1 MTMQQAPA
9 SDETTD
15 LFQKVRAYAQYKAER
30 VKDIGFYP
38 YYTAIQENLGSR
50 VIIDGRE
57 LIMIG
62 SNNYLGLSWDERV
75 IEAAIEAT
83 RRYGTS
89 CSGSRFLNGTL
100 LLHEEL
106 EAELAEFVSK
116 PAALSFTTG
125 YQTNL
130 GALQALVGRHDHV
143 FSDRLNHG
151 SLMDGMFLAAGI
163 TVGGARIHR
172 YHHNDLDDLERLLRG
187 VDDGGGKLIVTDGV
201 FSMDGD
207 IAPLP
212 ELGELAR
219 RYGARLYLDEAHSL
233 GVIGATGR
241 GSQEH
246 FDCYDAAD
254 VLMCTFSKSFGAVGG
269 FIAGE
274 PDVVD
279 HIKHNARSFIFSASM
294 PPATIAAVST
304 ALRIMQEEPHHTR
317 RLQAIGQRMIRE
329 FKRLGFDVG
338 DTETPIVP
346 LIIGDDA
353 LTFQFYR
360 ALMDNGLYTNPV
372 VSPAVPPGS
381 ALIRT
386 SYMAIHSD
394 EELDRALEVCA
405 TQARLLGI
413 I

>member
-1 MTMQQAPA
+1 MEQ
-9 SDETTD
+9 STTSNSAAD
-15 LFQKVRAYAQYKAER
+15 LFQKVRSFAEQKAE
-30 VKDIGFYP
+30 KIAAIGFYP
-38 YYTAIQENLGSR
+38 YYTAIQENHGSR
-50 VIIDGRE
+50 VVIDGRD

-62 SNNYLGLSWDERV
+62 SNNYLGLSWDQRV
-75 IEAAIEAT
+75 IEAAIAAT

-100 LLHEEL
+100 RLHEEL
-106 EAELAEFVSK
+106 EEQLAEFVSK
-116 PAALSFTTG
+116 PAALCFTTG

-130 GALQALVGRHDHV
+130 GALQALAGRHDHV

-151 SLMDGMFLAAGI
+151 SLVDGMRLAVGTAGG
-163 TVGGARIHR
+163 TRVHR
-172 YHHNDLDDLERLLRG
+172 YRHNDLDELERLLRS

-201 FSMDGD
+201 FSMEGD

-212 ELGELAR
+212 EIGELAR
-219 RYGARLYLDEAHSL
+219 RYGARLYVDEAHAL

-246 FDCYDAAD
+246 FDCYTAAD

-274 PDVVD
+274 PDVID
-279 HIKHNARSFIFSASM
+279 HVKHHARSFIFSASM
-294 PPATIAAVST
+294 PPGTIAAVAA
-304 ALRIMQEEPHHTR
+304 ALRIMREEPHHVQ
-317 RLQAIGQRMIRE
+317 RLQANGARMIRE

-338 DTETPIVP
+338 TTETPIVP

-353 LTFQFYR
+353 LTFQYYR
-360 ALMDNGLYTNPV
+360 ALMEHGVYVNPV
-372 VSPAVPPGS
+372 VSPAVPPGG

-394 EELDRALEVCA
+394 AELDRALDVCA
-405 TQARLLGI
+405 TQARALGI

>member
-1 MTMQQAPA
+1 MEQPPTSSSAV
-9 SDETTD
+9 D
-15 LFQKVRAYAQYKAER
+15 LFEKVRSFVDQKAA
-30 VKDIGFYP
+30 KIASIGFYP

-50 VIIDGRE
+50 VIIDDRE

-62 SNNYLGLSWDERV
+62 SNNYLGLSWDPRV

-100 LLHEEL
+100 RLHEEL
-106 EAELAEFVSK
+106 EADLAEFVDK

-130 GALQALVGRHDHV
+130 GAIQALAGRHDHV

-151 SLMDGMFLAAGI
+151 SLVDGMRLAVGTAGG
-163 TVGGARIHR
+163 TRIHR
-172 YHHNDLDDLERLLRG
+172 YHHNDLEELERLLCS
-187 VDDGGGKLIVTDGV
+187 VDDAGGKLIVTDGV
-201 FSMDGD
+201 FSMEGD

-212 ELGELAR
+212 EIGALAR
-219 RYGARLYLDEAHSL
+219 RYGARLYLDEAHAL

-254 VLMCTFSKSFGAVGG
+254 ILMCTFSKSFGAVGG

-274 PDVVD
+274 ADVID
-279 HIKHNARSFIFSASM
+279 HVKHNARSFIFSASM
-294 PPATIAAVST
+294 PPATIAAVAT
-304 ALRIMQEEPHHTR
+304 ALRIMKEEPHHTQ
-317 RLQAIGQRMIRE
+317 RLQAIGRRMIGE

-338 DTETPIVP
+338 HTATPIVP

-360 ALMDNGLYTNPV
+360 ALMEHGVYVNPV
-372 VSPAVPPGS
+372 VSPAVPPGG

-394 EELDRALEVCA
+394 AELDRALDVCA
-405 TQARLLGI
+405 TQARALGI

>member
-1 MTMQQAPA
+1 MDRPLTDNSAV
-9 SDETTD
+9 D
-15 LFQKVRAYAQYKAER
+15 LFQKVRSLAAQRAAKVAA
-30 VKDIGFYP
+30 IGFYP
-38 YYTAIQENLGSR
+38 YYTAIQENHGSR
-50 VIIDGRE
+50 VVIDGRE

-62 SNNYLGLSWDERV
+62 SNNYLGLSWDPRV
-75 IEAAIEAT
+75 IEAAIETT

-100 LLHEEL
+100 RLHEEL
-106 EAELAEFVSK
+106 EAGLAEFVGK

-130 GALQALVGRHDHV
+130 GAIQALAGRHDHV

-151 SLMDGMFLAAGI
+151 SLVDGMLLATG
-163 TVGGARIHR
+163 TTGGTRIHR
-172 YHHNDLDDLERLLRG
+172 YQHNDVADLERLLSSA
-187 VDDGGGKLIVTDGV
+187 DDDGGKLIVTDGV
-201 FSMDGD
+201 FSMEGD

-212 ELGELAR
+212 EIGDLAR
-219 RYGARLYLDEAHSL
+219 RYGARVYLDEAHAL

-246 FDCYDAAD
+246 FGCYDVSD

-269 FIAGE
+269 FVAG
-274 PDVVD
+274 DAAVID
-279 HIKHNARSFIFSASM
+279 HIKHHARSFIFSASM

-304 ALRIMQEEPHHTR
+304 ALRIMKEEPHHVR
-317 RLQAIGQRMIRE
+317 RLQAIGRRMIDE
-329 FKRLGFDVG
+329 FKRLGFNVG
-338 DTETPIVP
+338 DAQTPIIP
-346 LIIGDDA
+346 LIIGDD
-353 LTFQFYR
+353 LLMFRFYR
-360 ALMDNGLYTNPV
+360 ALIEHGVYANPV
-372 VSPAVPPGS
+372 VSPAVPPGR

-394 EELDRALEVCA
+394 DELDRALEVCA
-405 TQARLLGI
+405 TQARALGI

>member
-1 MTMQQAPA
+1 MQRAPA
-9 SDETTD
+9 SDQPTD
-15 LFQKVRAYAQYKAER
+15 LFQKVRTYIAQKAAR
-30 VKDIGFYP
+30 VEAIGFYP

-62 SNNYLGLSWDERV
+62 SNNYLGLSWDPRV
-75 IEAAIEAT
+75 IEAAIAAT

-100 LLHEEL
+100 HLHEEL
-106 EAELAEFVSK
+106 ETELAEFVSK
-116 PAALSFTTG
+116 PATLSFTTG

-130 GALQALVGRHDHV
+130 GAIQALVGRRDHV

-163 TVGGARIHR
+163 TGGARIHR
-172 YHHNDLDDLERLLRG
+172 YHHNDLEDLERLLRS
-187 VDDGGGKLIVTDGV
+187 VNDGGGKLIVTDGV

-212 ELGELAR
+212 ELGDLGR

-254 VLMCTFSKSFGAVGG
+254 ILMCTFSKSFGAVGG

-274 PDVVD
+274 ADVID
-279 HIKHNARSFIFSASM
+279 HVKHNARSFIFSASM
-294 PPATIAAVST
+294 PPATIAAVAT
-304 ALRIMQEEPHHTR
+304 ALRIMKEEPHHTQ

-329 FKRLGFDVG
+329 FKRLGFNVG

-346 LIIGDDA
+346 LIIGDDV

-360 ALMDNGLYTNPV
+360 ALMDHGLYTNPV
-372 VSPAVPPGS
+372 VSPAAPPDG

-394 EELDRALEVCA
+394 DELDCALETCA
-405 TQARLLGI
+405 TQARKLGI

>member
-1 MTMQQAPA
+1 MEQPP
-9 SDETTD
+9 TTSSAVD
-15 LFQKVRAYAQYKAER
+15 LFDKVRTFVNQKAARIES
-30 VKDIGFYP
+30 IGFYP

-50 VIIDGRE
+50 VIIDDRE

-100 LLHEEL
+100 RLHEEL
-106 EAELAEFVSK
+106 EADLAEFVDK

-130 GALQALVGRHDHV
+130 GAIQALAGRHDHV

-151 SLMDGMFLAAGI
+151 SLVDGILLA
-163 TVGGARIHR
+163 VGTTGGTRIHR
-172 YHHNDLDDLERLLRG
+172 YPHNDIEELERLLRS

-201 FSMDGD
+201 FSMEGD

-212 ELGELAR
+212 ELGALAR
-219 RYGARLYLDEAHSL
+219 RYGARLYLDEAHAL

-241 GSQEH
+241 GTQEH
-246 FDCYDAAD
+246 YDCYDAAD

-269 FIAGE
+269 FIAAE
-274 PDVVD
+274 ADVVD
-279 HIKHNARSFIFSASM
+279 HIKHHARSFIFSASM

-304 ALRIMQEEPHHTR
+304 ALRIMKEEPQHTQ
-317 RLQAIGQRMIRE
+317 RLQAIGQRMIGE
-329 FKRLGFDVG
+329 FKRLGFNVG
-338 DTETPIVP
+338 HSETPIVP

-360 ALMDNGLYTNPV
+360 ALMEHGVYVNPV
-372 VSPAVPPGS
+372 VSPAVPPGG

-394 EELDRALEVCA
+394 DELDRALEVCA
-405 TQARLLGI
+405 TQARSLGI

>member
-1 MTMQQAPA
+1 MEQP
-9 SDETTD
+9 TTSSSAVD
-15 LFQKVRAYAQYKAER
+15 VFQKVRSFAEQKAA
-30 VKDIGFYP
+30 KIAAIGFYP
-38 YYTAIQENLGSR
+38 YYTAIQENHGSR
-50 VIIDGRE
+50 VVIDGRE

-62 SNNYLGLSWDERV
+62 SNNYLGLSWDQRV
-75 IEAAIEAT
+75 IEAAIAAT

-100 LLHEEL
+100 RLHEEL
-106 EAELAEFVSK
+106 EEHLAEFVSK
-116 PAALSFTTG
+116 PAALCFTTG

-130 GALQALVGRHDHV
+130 GALQALAGRHDHV

-151 SLMDGMFLAAGI
+151 SLVDGMRLAVGTAGG
-163 TVGGARIHR
+163 TRIHR
-172 YHHNDLDDLERLLRG
+172 YRHNDLDELERLLRS
-187 VDDGGGKLIVTDGV
+187 VDDDGGRLIVTDGV
-201 FSMDGD
+201 FSMEGD

-212 ELGELAR
+212 EIGALAR
-219 RYGARLYLDEAHSL
+219 RYGARLYVDEAHAL

-246 FDCYDAAD
+246 FDCHTAAD
-254 VLMCTFSKSFGAVGG
+254 LLMCTFSKSFGAVGG

-274 PDVVD
+274 PDVID
-279 HIKHNARSFIFSASM
+279 HVKHHARSFIFSASM
-294 PPATIAAVST
+294 PPGTIAAVAE
-304 ALRIMQEEPHHTR
+304 ALRIMREEPHHVQ
-317 RLQAIGQRMIRE
+317 RLQAIGARMIRE

-338 DTETPIVP
+338 TTETPIVP

-353 LTFQFYR
+353 LTFQYYR
-360 ALMDNGLYTNPV
+360 ALMEHGVYANPV
-372 VSPAVPPGS
+372 VSPAVPPGG

-394 EELDRALEVCA
+394 AELDRALDVCA
-405 TQARLLGI
+405 TQARALGI

>member
-1 MTMQQAPA
+1 MEQP
-9 SDETTD
+9 TTSSSAVD
-15 LFQKVRAYAQYKAER
+15 IFQKVRSFVDHKAA
-30 VKDIGFYP
+30 KIASIGFYP

-62 SNNYLGLSWDERV
+62 SNNYLGLSWDPRV
-75 IEAAIEAT
+75 IEAAVEAT

-100 LLHEEL
+100 SLHEEL
-106 EAELAEFVSK
+106 ETELADFVSK
-116 PAALSFTTG
+116 PAALGFTTG

-130 GALQALVGRHDHV
+130 GAIQALAGRHDHI

-151 SLMDGMFLAAGI
+151 SLVDGMRLA
-163 TVGGARIHR
+163 VGTTGGTRVHR
-172 YHHNDLDDLERLLRG
+172 YQHNDLDELERLMRSVG
-187 VDDGGGKLIVTDGV
+187 DDAGKLIVTDGV
-201 FSMDGD
+201 FSMEGD

-212 ELGELAR
+212 EIGALAR
-219 RYGARLYLDEAHSL
+219 RYGARLYVDEAHAL

-274 PDVVD
+274 PEVVD
-279 HIKHNARSFIFSASM
+279 HIKHHARSFIFSASM
-294 PPATIAAVST
+294 PPGTIAAVAT
-304 ALRIMQEEPHHTR
+304 ALRIMKEEPHHVQ
-317 RLQAIGQRMIRE
+317 RLQAIGRRMIAE

-338 DTETPIVP
+338 QTATPIVP

-353 LTFQFYR
+353 LTFRFYR
-360 ALMDNGLYTNPV
+360 ALMEHGVYVNPV
-372 VSPAVPPGS
+372 VSPAVPPGG

-405 TQARLLGI
+405 TQARALGI

>member
-1 MTMQQAPA
+1 MEQP
-9 SDETTD
+9 TTTGNSVD
-15 LFQKVRAYAQYKAER
+15 LFQKVHSMAAQRAAKIEA
-30 VKDIGFYP
+30 IGFYP
-38 YYTAIQENLGSR
+38 YYTAIEENHGSR

-62 SNNYLGLSWDERV
+62 SNNYLGLSWDPRV

-100 LLHEEL
+100 RLHEEL
-106 EAELAEFVSK
+106 ETALAEFAGK

-130 GALQALVGRHDHV
+130 GAIQALSGRHDHV

-151 SLMDGMFLAAGI
+151 SLVDGMLLAAG
-163 TVGGARIHR
+163 TTGGTRIHR
-172 YHHNDLDDLERLLRG
+172 YQHHDLAELERLLNT

-201 FSMDGD
+201 FSMEGD

-212 ELGELAR
+212 EIGALAR
-219 RYGARLYLDEAHSL
+219 RYGARVYLDEAHAL

-254 VLMCTFSKSFGAVGG
+254 VVMCTFSKSFGAVGG

-304 ALRIMQEEPHHTR
+304 ALRIMKEEPHHTR
-317 RLQAIGQRMIRE
+317 RLQAIGQRMIAE
-329 FKRLGFDVG
+329 FKRLGFNVG
-338 DTETPIVP
+338 EAQTPIIP
-346 LIIGDDA
+346 LIIGDD
-353 LTFQFYR
+353 LLMFRFYR
-360 ALMDNGLYTNPV
+360 ALMEHGVYANPV
-372 VSPAVPPGS
+372 VAPAVPPGR

-394 EELDRALEVCA
+394 DELDRALEVCA
-405 TQARLLGI
+405 RQGRALGI